1 MKFYAPVLLFVL
13 LFLLPALLPAQQH
26 VAVISRC
33 GGIDTVII
41 PNIVDRDSDGMDDAL
56 EQMLLNKFM
65 PAIMMFSNETCPGP
79 ALNGTG
85 DTNLIAARISPYP
98 GQYSRS
104 TSLDSVLI
112 HPYAVVASKQLTAGL
127 IWYDPFIMVHCAVL
141 YGQDCGALGHNAD
154 VEGFHFSLKYIGP
167 DTIAGWMYD
176 TIMSNWMGAT
186 IQSISHDATLC
197 QHIET
202 HAYKSVVA
210 PAGVDSVYASPNKHG
225 NYLTIS
231 ACDAALI
238 CNPNCDAAQIR
249 KKVINV
255 NVGEPRASL
264 VPDLGAFYA
273 AYAGNDPWST
283 ANFLAA
289 QNGNAGT
296 IAAKMERALSSDFA
310 TGQTLTT
317 QQICPIYARCFSS
330 GSAILAYTCASE
342 PYGFYGQNLTT
353 PGTYTPSL
361 TTTYGCDSTVTLTLG
376 LYPSSAFAY
385 SSNTCQGE
393 AYNFNGQSL
402 VAAGV
407 YLDTLANATGCDSV
421 VTLTL
426 SVLPQSTHTSVDSF
440 CVGSVYNFYGQQLS
454 SAGIYTDT
462 LNSASGCDSIVM
474 LYLNNESLPVV
485 SWSNSTDSILA
496 GSSPFALT
504 GGTPAGGTYTGPGV
518 WANTFYADS
527 AGPGQYTVTY
537 TYNDGA
543 GCSNTA
549 TKTFVVLALGLR
561 EIFDATDI
569 HLYPNPVNNTV
580 VLESELLGAA
590 DISAMLY
597 DITGKRILV
606 GYDRSGN
613 KITFNVS
620 ALAEGTYW
628 LRFNVQGY
636 EVCRKFVKL
645 N

>member
-1 MKFYAPVLLFVL
+1 MKFYTPFLVFALML
-13 LFLLPALLPAQQH
+13 LLPALLPAQQH

-85 DTNLIAARISPYP
+85 DTNLVAARISPYP
-98 GQYSRS
+98 GQYTRS

-176 TIMSNWMGAT
+176 TVMSNWMGLT

-202 HAYKSVVA
+202 RQYKSAVA
-210 PAGVDSVYASPNKHG
+210 PTGVDSVYASPNKHG
-225 NYLTIS
+225 NYLTIGD
-231 ACDAALI
+231 CDASFI
-238 CNPNCDAAQIR
+238 CNPNCDATQIR
-249 KKVINV
+249 KNVTNV
-255 NVGEPRASL
+255 NLGEPWASL
-264 VPDLGAFYA
+264 VPDLGTYYP
-273 AYAGNDPWST
+273 AYAGNDPWGT

-289 QNGNAGT
+289 QSGNAGT
-296 IAAKMERALSSDFA
+296 IAAKMERALTSDFA
-310 TGQTLTT
+310 TGQTLTA
-317 QQICPIYARCFSS
+317 QQICPIYARCFNS

-342 PYGFYGQNLTT
+342 PYGFYDQSLTT
-353 PGTYTPSL
+353 AGTYTHSL
-361 TTTYGCDSTVTLTLG
+361 TTIYGCDSTVTLTLG
-376 LYPSSAFAY
+376 IYPSSVSAY
-385 SSNTCQGE
+385 NDVTCQGRV
-393 AYNFNGQSL
+393 YNFGGQQLSG
-402 VAAGV
+402 AGV
-407 YLDTLANATGCDSV
+407 YYDTLSNANGCDSV

-426 SVLPQSTHTSVDSF
+426 SVIALSTHTLVDSF
-440 CVGSVYNFYGQQLS
+440 CPGSTYNFNGQQLS

-462 LNSASGCDSIVM
+462 LNSASGCDSIIT
-474 LYLNNESLPVV
+474 LNLNSESPPVV
-485 SWSNSTDSILA
+485 SWSSSTDSILA
-496 GSSPFALT
+496 GSSPFALS
-504 GGTPAGGTYTGPGV
+504 GGMPPGGSYTGAGV
-518 WANTFYADS
+518 WSNTFYPDS
-527 AGPGQYTVTY
+527 AGTGQHIVTY
-537 TYNDGA
+537 TYSDGA

-549 TKTFVVLALGLR
+549 TKTFVVLALGMH
-561 EIFDATDI
+561 EIFDATDV
-569 HLYPNPVNNTV
+569 HLYPNPVNNTL
-580 VLESELLGAA
+580 VLESALFSAA
-590 DISAMLY
+590 DVKPVLY
-597 DITGKRILV
+597 DITGKRV
-606 GYDRSGN
+606 FVNYDRNGD

-628 LRFNVQGY
+628 LRFNMQGY